1 MLTPIPIPHA
11 VFGLSLADVAAPIQQ
26 INTALQRQYIDSLFL
41 ANNPR
46 TYVNTDAQV
55 NLDDLLNNRVGGI
68 VRGKGPAQ
76 NAVMPLVATNVARES
91 LEGIEFMDTRREQ
104 RTGVT
109 RYNQGLDADSLN
121 KTATGVTKI
130 MGKGDKRM
138 LMIARIF
145 AETGVKDLFKLCLK
159 VVCQYQDKAAVVKL
173 RNEWVTFNPR
183 EWSDEMDATIEVGLG
198 TGDASELT
206 AMWDGIIAMQTQALT
221 AQAPIA
227 NWNTMYRAIMQRMKA
242 MKVKGAD
249 LYWVDPA
256 NAPPAEPPPPTPE
269 QTLANAEVEKAKI
282 KAESD
287 RAKMAS
293 DERIEQI
300 KLQIKL
306 VELRQQEMA
315 LGIKDRD
322 SLVNAAVAAD
332 EQDRADR
339 QETSQNIKD
348 IAGFVQGMK
357 PMGGFNG

>member
-1 MLTPIPIPHA
+1 MAGPFES
-11 VFGLSLADVAAPIQQ
+11 VNVAGE
-26 INTALQRQYIDSLFL
+26 ALQ
-41 ANNPR
+41 
-46 TYVNTDAQV
+46 
-55 NLDDLLNNRVGGI
+55 
-68 VRGKGPAQ
+68 
-76 NAVMPLVATNVARES
+76 
-91 LEGIEFMDTRREQ
+91 GIEFMDTRREQ

-130 MGKGDKRM
+130 MGKGDKRT

-173 RNEWVTFNPR
+173 RNKWVSFNPR

-198 TGDASELT
+198 TGDTSELT

-227 NWNTMYRAIMQRMKA
+227 DWNTMYRAIMQRMKA

-249 LYWVDPA
+249 MYWIDPTA
-256 NAPPAEPPPPTPE
+256 NPKPPEQPQPTPE
-269 QTLANAEVEKAKI
+269 QVIAQAEVQKAQI
-282 KAESD
+282 KADSD
-287 RAKMAS
+287 RQKMES
-293 DERIEQI
+293 DERIEKI

-306 VELRQQEMA
+306 VELRQKEVE

-322 SLVNAAVAAD
+322 SLVNAAVQAD
-332 EQDRADR
+332 NQDRADR
-339 QETSQNIKD
+339 EETTQNIKD
-348 IAGFVQGMK
+348 VAGFMQQSMN
-357 PMGGFNG
+357 PMGGLNG